1 MSSRISST
9 TRGVAW
15 LAIIT
20 GIIGGCF
27 VGYHIWDPMAG
38 HREAA
43 LQGQLRQAWK
53 TTPAI
58 RPVARPSECA
68 IIADT
73 LRPSQP
79 FAIMTIPRFS
89 PAWRFAVVQ
98 GTTPA
103 QLATGPGHITGTA
116 MPGGRNFA
124 VAAHDIT
131 AGNPFLH
138 LGSLRPGDLIR
149 VKTRDCL
156 YTYQV
161 SRPPFRVR
169 YTDTAVLRGA
179 PGQRRITLV
188 TCWPVTLAFTPWR
201 IIADGTLL
209 SEQPR

>member
-1 MSSRISST
+1 MSSRIFGAI
-9 TRGVAW
+9 RGIAW
-15 LAIIT
+15 LAVIT
-20 GIIGGCF
+20 GIIGGCL
-27 VGYHIWDPMAG
+27 VGYRIWDPMAG

-43 LQGQLRQAWK
+43 LQGQLRKAWE

-58 RPVARPSECA
+58 RPAAHTSACA
-68 IIADT
+68 TIPDT
-73 LRPSQP
+73 LRSAEP

-89 PAWRFAVVQ
+89 PAWRFAVVE
-98 GTTPA
+98 GTALA
-103 QLATGPGHITGTA
+103 QLATGPGHITGTS

-131 AGNPFLH
+131 AGNAFLH
-138 LGSLRPGDLIR
+138 LGSLRQGDLIR
-149 VKTRDCL
+149 VRTRDCL
-156 YTYQV
+156 YTYQIN
-161 SRPPFRVR
+161 RPPSRVR

>member
-1 MSSRISST
+1 MKSRFFGAV
-9 TRGVAW
+9 RGIAW
-15 LAIIT
+15 LAVIT
-20 GIIGGCF
+20 GIIGGCL

-38 HREAA
+38 HRQAA
-43 LQGQLRQAWK
+43 LQEQLRKTWE

-58 RPVARPSECA
+58 RPAAHISGCAAIAKALKPSE
-68 IIADT
+68 
-73 LRPSQP
+73 P

-98 GTTPA
+98 GTTLA
-103 QLATGPGHITGTA
+103 QLATGPGHITGTSL
-116 MPGGRNFA
+116 PGGRDFA

-131 AGNPFLH
+131 AGNAFLH
-138 LGSLRPGDLIR
+138 LGTLRPGDLIR
-149 VKTRDCL
+149 IRTSDCL

-161 SRPPFRVR
+161 NRPPFKVR
-169 YTDTAVLRGA
+169 YTNTAVLHGT

-209 SEQPR
+209 SEQAR